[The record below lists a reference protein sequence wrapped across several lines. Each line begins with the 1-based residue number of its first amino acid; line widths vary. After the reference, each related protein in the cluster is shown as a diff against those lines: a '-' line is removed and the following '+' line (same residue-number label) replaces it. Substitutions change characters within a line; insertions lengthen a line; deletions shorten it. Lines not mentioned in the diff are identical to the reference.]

1 MVNFKNRKKRVLVV
15 DDEENIREI
24 LTEYL
29 NDIGYS
35 VTCAVNGQEALQIYS
50 GGHFDIILSDLVMR
64 PMDGMELL
72 NEIRKVDPDTIF
84 IMITG
89 HPSVESAMEA
99 IKKGAR
105 DYITKPFNID
115 EIRLKIERALLERSL
130 RGRLKNIKGA
140 VWALLIS
147 IPVWLVLGIILAKA
161 LR

>member
-15 DDEENIREI
+15 DDEENMREI

-29 NDIGYS
+29 NDIGYR

-50 GGHFDIILSDLVMR
+50 GGHFDIILSDLVMG

-72 NEIRKVDPDTIF
+72 NEIRKVDPDAIF

-89 HPSVESAMEA
+89 HPSIESAMEA

-115 EIRLKIERALLERSL
+115 EIRIKIERALLERSL
-130 RGRLKNIKGA
+130 RGRLKNIKGT

-147 IPVWLVLGIILAKA
+147 IPVWLVLGMILAKA
-161 LR
+161 LK